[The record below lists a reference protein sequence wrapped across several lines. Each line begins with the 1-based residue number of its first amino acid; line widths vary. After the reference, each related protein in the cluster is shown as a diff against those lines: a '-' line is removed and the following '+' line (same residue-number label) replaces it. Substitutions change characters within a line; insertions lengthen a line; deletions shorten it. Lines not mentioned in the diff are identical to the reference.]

1 MRYSEDELLPLS
13 ALQHLIYCE
22 RQAAL
27 IHIEQIWVD
36 NVWTVEGSHLHDA
49 IVTGHAETR
58 REVRIARDLALRS
71 LRIGITGRTDVVEF
85 HGAAPMDAVGACIH
99 DWPGRWI
106 PFPVEY
112 KRGRPKRHHADEVQL
127 CAQAICLEE
136 MLDAHVPEG
145 ALFYGQTRRRQPV
158 LFDADLRAMTESAAL
173 RLHQLVNSRITPKAV
188 YDPDRCDECSLFASC
203 RPRAGERRVD
213 RYMEDALRQ
222 TRSDEEI

>member
-1 MRYSEDELLPLS
+1 RRHQGVGWRDAGTAALLMRYSEDELLPLS

-85 HGAAPMDAVGACIH
+85 HGSAPMDAVGAGIH
-99 DWPGRWI
+99 D
-106 PFPVEY
+106 
-112 KRGRPKRHHADEVQL
+112 
-127 CAQAICLEE
+127 
-136 MLDAHVPEG
+136 
-145 ALFYGQTRRRQPV
+145 
-158 LFDADLRAMTESAAL
+158 
-173 RLHQLVNSRITPKAV
+173 
-188 YDPDRCDECSLFASC
+188 
-203 RPRAGERRVD
+203 
-213 RYMEDALRQ
+213 
-222 TRSDEEI
+222 